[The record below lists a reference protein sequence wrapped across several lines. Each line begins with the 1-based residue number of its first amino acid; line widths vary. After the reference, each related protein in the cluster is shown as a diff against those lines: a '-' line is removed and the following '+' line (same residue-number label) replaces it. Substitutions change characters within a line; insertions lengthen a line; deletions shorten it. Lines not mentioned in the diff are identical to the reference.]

1 MSQYDMTIIYIP
13 GEDNTVADALSRLP
27 PATFPDELIEANLA
41 HRVWSG
47 TPVGSVLS
55 ITTDKQVLQSILDG
69 YDVDKF
75 CKKTRDM
82 VGSVPGVTVS
92 NGLIYVGD
100 HLLIPRFGDIRENLF
115 HLAHDTLGHFGADKS
130 YASLRDAY
138 YWPNM

>member
-13 GEDNTVADALSRLP
+13 GEDNTVADTLSRLP

-75 CKKTRDM
+75 CKKTRDT

-100 HLLIPRFGDIRENLF
+100 RLLIPRF
-115 HLAHDTLGHFGADKS
+115 
-130 YASLRDAY
+130 
-138 YWPNM
+138 